1 MIFRKKLLFIFIY
14 IIFCFSVY
22 IVRAV
27 TTSVWEQSTYKDFS
41 SGKPKN
47 ISLTSRNEI
56 MLSRSLEKIE
66 GTISELRIWC
76 LIQDSEGN
84 IYAGTGDN
92 GRIYKIAKDGQIS
105 LLFDSPETDIISL
118 AIDNNDNLFAGSSP
132 DGIIYKISPSRVPE
146 TFFKSEE
153 KYVWSL
159 VFDKFGNLYAGTGI
173 AGKLFK
179 ISPDGKGE
187 VFYDSNETHIKSL
200 LYLNDEIYAGSESNG
215 IIYKI
220 SLDGKA
226 FVVYDTD
233 EREISSLTA
242 DAKGNI
248 YASAVTGEAGPPQ
261 RDSAE
266 QGGSS
271 PSNRVRKEERKA
283 LIYMITPDYVVK
295 KIWDSPD
302 PIIFSMIVDGENLIV
317 GTGNEGNIY
326 SVMPNGDWAYLSDCE
341 ESQVISLYKT
351 PKNGE
356 LWLATGNPAKLY
368 KLSSNY
374 VIEGTFESDKNDVS
388 VTSKWGNISWD
399 ASLPEGTNIT
409 ISTRTGNTDK
419 PDSTW
424 SEWSE
429 EYTNPYGTQI
439 KSPPARFIQWRAKLT
454 STDGKSTPILRRISV
469 PYLQR
474 NLSPEVVMID
484 IVTEQERSEGP
495 PRMPTQSRMQD
506 ADQES
511 QMTKSPLNGRR
522 TIKWQS
528 KDPNNDQLQ
537 YSVYFRGVEEQSW
550 KLLKDEVKTTSYP
563 LDTESFPDG
572 KYLIKVVATD
582 SPSNPKELALSGEY
596 ISEVFTIDNTPPRI
610 SDLQSAPIGN
620 NSYLITGKIE
630 DTGSYIKSISYSI
643 DGSDWKP
650 ILSSDQILDSKIEYF
665 SFQTETLL
673 LGEHTIAIKSSDS
686 AGNSGSAKTVIYTK

>member
-1 MIFRKKLLFIFIY
+1 MIFRKKVLFVY
-14 IIFCFSVY
+14 VIFCF
-22 IVRAV
+22 IINIAGAV

-47 ISLTSRNEI
+47 ISLTSKNEMI
-56 MLSRSLEKIE
+56 LSRSLHKIE
-66 GTISELRIWC
+66 GSIPESRIWC
-76 LIQDSEGN
+76 IIQDSMGN

-92 GRIYKIAKDGQIS
+92 GRIYKITKEGQIS
-105 LLFDSPETDIISL
+105 LLFDSPETDIVSL

-132 DGIIYKISPSRVPE
+132 DGIIYKISPGRVPE

-153 KYVWSL
+153 KYIWSL
-159 VFDKFGNLYAGTGI
+159 VLDKSGNLYAGTGI

-200 LYLNDEIYAGSESNG
+200 LYLNDVIYAGSESNG

-220 SLDGKA
+220 SLDGKV
-226 FVVYDTD
+226 FVIYDTD
-233 EREISSLTA
+233 EREISCLTA
-242 DAKGNI
+242 DAQGKI
-248 YASAVTGEAGPPQ
+248 YASAVIGEAGPQQ

-266 QGGSS
+266 QGGQP
-271 PSNRVRKEERKA
+271 PSNRGRKEERRA
-283 LIYMITPDYVVK
+283 LIYEITPDHVVR

-302 PIIFSMIVDGENLIV
+302 PIIFSIIVDGEDLIV

-326 SVMPNGDWAYLSDCE
+326 SIKPNGDWAYLADCE

-351 PKNGE
+351 PKDGE

-368 KLSSNY
+368 KLSLSY
-374 VIEGTFESDKNDVS
+374 VKEGTFESNKNDVS
-388 VTSKWGNISWD
+388 ITSKWGNISWD
-399 ASLPEGTNIT
+399 AILPEGTNIT

-429 EYTNPYGTQI
+429 EYNDSSGTQI

-454 STDGKSTPILRRISV
+454 STDGKSTPILRRVSI

-474 NLSPEVVMID
+474 NLSPEVVTID
-484 IVTEQERSEGP
+484 IVAEQERSEGP

-506 ADQES
+506 ADQEL
-511 QMTKSPLNGRR
+511 QMTKSPLNEKR
-522 TIKWQS
+522 TIKWQA

-537 YSVYFRGVEEQSW
+537 YSIYFRGIEEQSW

-572 KYLIKVVATD
+572 KYLIKVIASD
-582 SPSNPKELALSGEY
+582 LPGNPKDLALSGEL
-596 ISEVFTIDNTPPRI
+596 ISEVFTIDNTPPKVF
-610 SDLQSAPIGN
+610 DLQTTPVGN
-620 NSYLITGKIE
+620 NAYLVTGKIE
-630 DTGSYIKSISYSI
+630 DQGSYIKNIFYSI
-643 DGSDWKP
+643 DGSDWKT
-650 ILSSDQILDSKIEYF
+650 ILPSDQILDSKIEYL
-665 SFQTETLL
+665 SFQIETLL
-673 LGEHTIAIKSSDS
+673 PGEHTIAIKSTDA
-686 AGNSGSAKTVIYTK
+686 AGNVGSAKTVIYIK

>member
-1 MIFRKKLLFIFIY
+1 MIYGKKVLFIFA
-14 IIFCFSVY
+14 IFCFAVN
-22 IVRAV
+22 ITIAV

-47 ISLTSRNEI
+47 VSLTSKNEI
-56 MLSRSLEKIE
+56 MLSRSLDKIE
-66 GTISELRIWC
+66 GTIPESRIWC
-76 LIQDSEGN
+76 IIQDSVGN

-92 GRIYKIAKDGQIS
+92 GRIYKITKEGQIS

-118 AIDNNDNLFAGSSP
+118 AIDVNDNLFAGSSP
-132 DGIIYKISPSRVPE
+132 DGIIYKISPGRVPE

-153 KYVWSL
+153 KYIWSL
-159 VFDKFGNLYAGTGI
+159 VFDKSGNLYAGTGI

-179 ISPDGKGE
+179 ITPDGKGE

-233 EREISSLTA
+233 EREISCLTA
-242 DAKGNI
+242 DSQGNI
-248 YASAVTGEAGPPQ
+248 YASAVTGEAGPQQ

-266 QGGSS
+266 QGGQP
-271 PSNRVRKEERKA
+271 PSNRGRKEERKA
-283 LIYMITPDYVVK
+283 LIYKITSDHVVK
-295 KIWDSPD
+295 KFWDSPD
-302 PIIFSMIVDGENLIV
+302 PIIFSIIVDGENIIV

-326 SVMPNGDWAYLSDCE
+326 SVKQNGDWAYLTDCE

-351 PKNGE
+351 PKDGE

-368 KLSSNY
+368 KLSSSY
-374 VIEGTFESDKNDVS
+374 VMEGTFESDKNDVS
-388 VTSKWGNISWD
+388 ITSKWGNISWD
-399 ASLPEGTNIT
+399 AFLPEGTNIT

-429 EYTNPYGTQI
+429 EYTDPNGTQI

-454 STDGKSTPILRRISV
+454 SKDGKSTPILRRISI

-484 IVTEQERSEGP
+484 IVAEQERSDGP

-506 ADQES
+506 TEQEL
-511 QMTKSPLNGRR
+511 QMLKSPLNGRR
-522 TIKWQS
+522 TIKWQA
-528 KDPNNDQLQ
+528 KDPNNDPLQ
-537 YSVYFRGVEEQSW
+537 YSIYFRGIEEQSW
-550 KLLKDEVKTTSYP
+550 KLLKDEVKTTSYQ

-572 KYLIKVVATD
+572 KYLIKVIATD
-582 SPSNPKELALSGEY
+582 SPGNPRDLALSGEY
-596 ISEVFTIDNTPPRI
+596 ISEVFTIDNTPPI
-610 SDLQSAPIGN
+610 VSDLQATPVGEVAC
-620 NSYLITGKIE
+620 LVTGKIE
-630 DTGSYIKSISYSI
+630 DAGSYIKSISYSI

-650 ILSSDQILDSKIEYF
+650 ILPSDQILDSKIEYF

-673 LGEHTIAIKSSDS
+673 QGEHTIAIKGTDD
-686 AGNSGSAKTVIYTK
+686 AGNVGSAKVVINIK